1 MCEATM
7 ANNVW
12 VLCMG
17 KICPWKIP
25 GTSIRSLKILASH
38 SAIPWQSRFRQP
50 VWNFGLPSGNRTK
63 RSNQRWP
70 TVAHTVV
77 VHEQSSVQPEFSRTW
92 ETTSH
97 VCQGGQVAAGDQN
110 GNDRFYLI
118 FHHITIRYIKNPSFS
133 GETMVIDG
141 SNVSLPQSNSQLVL
155 WGWDPSKSQGCEIV
169 NMLLVSRNFRDCKA
183 LNSSAHL
190 IMQGLKLDHMYS
202 FVTWH
207 S

>member
-110 GNDRFYLI
+110 GNERFYFI
-118 FHHITIRYIKNPSFS
+118 FHHITIRYIKKSIIFGGNHGYRRQQCEFTPIQFAISAL
-133 GETMVIDG
+133 GAETLRNHKV
-141 SNVSLPQSNSQLVL
+141 VKL
-155 WGWDPSKSQGCEIV
+155 WVCCWYQGILETAR
-169 NMLLVSRNFRDCKA
+169 L
-183 LNSSAHL
+183 
-190 IMQGLKLDHMYS
+190 
-202 FVTWH
+202 
-207 S
+207 